1 MLTPAA
7 DVGHP
12 DDNHERHART
22 AIYRVVSARQ
32 FDTVSPALLRIT
44 RERTANMLPSPQG
57 LTEDEDILS
66 PATGRDHTGLDGVYL
81 ELGPTWR

>member
-1 MLTPAA
+1 MLGIPTTIMSAMRELPST
-7 DVGHP
+7 G
-12 DDNHERHART
+12 
-22 AIYRVVSARQ
+22 VVSARQ